1 MKGEGGEKDKMG
13 RWRNG
18 GGGGGLD
25 DKGKIV
31 NGQSFLLPPSVIKE
45 VLIGGGS
52 LPALPTPPT
61 HLTPV

>member
-1 MKGEGGEKDKMG
+1 MDERRRREGQDGELEE
-13 RWRNG
+13 W

-25 DKGKIV
+25 DKGKIL

-45 VLIGGGS
+45 VLIGGS